1 MQDKIKKAKQWLCLP
16 DGNGFLNEREHCP
29 TRDLLQARLDKVRLM
44 FEADPINNLDI
55 VYPLIAVIGEIGNNA
70 YDHNLGNWRD
80 VMGIYFDIDFDS
92 KIIVIADR
100 GQGILS
106 SIKKVKP
113 DIKTD
118 IDALKVAFT
127 EIISGRFPEKR
138 GNGLKFVTKVAIDLG
153 FEIELFS
160 GNASAKIENKELNF
174 SEGDDNISGVLAI
187 IKYHI

>member
-1 MQDKIKKAKQWLCLP
+1 
-16 DGNGFLNEREHCP
+16 
-29 TRDLLQARLDKVRLM
+29 
-44 FEADPINNLDI
+44 
-55 VYPLIAVIGEIGNNA
+55 
-70 YDHNLGNWRD
+70 
-80 VMGIYFDIDFDS
+80 MGIYFDVDFNNRT
-92 KIIVIADR
+92 IVIADR

-106 SIKKVKP
+106 SINKVKP

-118 IDALKVAFT
+118 VDALKVAFT

-160 GNASAKIENKELNF
+160 GNAIAKIENKELNF